1 MGMITILFFMALPGM
16 MLGLVCCRAAGWCL
30 GRRQR
35 ALSVL
40 VWLVLAALAA
50 GTVYGLLR
58 LLGIILLPGD
68 NTWSVNFFDASWRDD
83 GIRFLLNCG
92 VPAAGIAAALVRGER
107 EE

>member
-1 MGMITILFFMALPGM
+1 M